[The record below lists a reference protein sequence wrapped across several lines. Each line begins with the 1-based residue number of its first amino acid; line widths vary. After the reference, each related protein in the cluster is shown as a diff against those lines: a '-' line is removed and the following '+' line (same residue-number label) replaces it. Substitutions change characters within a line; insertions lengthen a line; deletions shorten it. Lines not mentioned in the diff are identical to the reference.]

1 MQDLG
6 FPVVKNA
13 VVKNLAANA
22 INMGLIP
29 NSRRFTAGGSGN
41 PLQYY
46 CLEIPQTHRVT
57 KSRSPTSCAAC
68 SSARAPS

>member
-6 FPVVKNA
+6 VPGGA
-13 VVKNLAANA
+13 VVKNLAADA

-29 NSRRFTAGGSGN
+29 NSRRFTGGGNGN

-46 CLEIPQTHRVT
+46 CLEIPQTHRVA
-57 KSRSPTSCAAC
+57 KSRS
-68 SSARAPS
+68 